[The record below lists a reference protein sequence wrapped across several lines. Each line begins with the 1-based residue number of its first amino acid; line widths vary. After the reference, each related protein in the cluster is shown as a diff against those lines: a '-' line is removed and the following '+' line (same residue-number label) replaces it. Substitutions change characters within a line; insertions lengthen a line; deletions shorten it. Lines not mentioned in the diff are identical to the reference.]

1 MCVISV
7 SMIINI
13 RIRKWISKK
22 QNNNLSQKPKN
33 WFIHQD
39 IKMYINLLKQK
50 WNHSW
55 ASPMTLRETVCCAE
69 PSRFRTMTV

>member
-22 QNNNLSQKPKN
+22 QNNNLSQNPKN
-33 WFIHQD
+33 
-39 IKMYINLLKQK
+39 
-50 WNHSW
+50 
-55 ASPMTLRETVCCAE
+55 
-69 PSRFRTMTV
+69 